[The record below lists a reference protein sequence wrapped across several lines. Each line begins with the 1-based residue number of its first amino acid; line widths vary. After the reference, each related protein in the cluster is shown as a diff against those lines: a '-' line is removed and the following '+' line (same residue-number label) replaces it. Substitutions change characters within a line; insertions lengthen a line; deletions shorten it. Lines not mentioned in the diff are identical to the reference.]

1 MDLVVPLERVTVAI
15 EGAVARFPVRRIY
28 CVSRNYL
35 DHIRE
40 TAGAEGREPA
50 LFFQKPTDA
59 LLPGGE
65 DFPYPPPPEPWA
77 KAKKKWAHLLK

>member
-40 TAGAEGREPA
+40 TAGAEGREPP
-50 LFFQKPTDA
+50 LFFQKLTVA
-59 LLPGGE
+59 SRRRGLPLSAAARAVGE
-65 DFPYPPPPEPWA
+65 GEEEIGSFAEIG
-77 KAKKKWAHLLK
+77 